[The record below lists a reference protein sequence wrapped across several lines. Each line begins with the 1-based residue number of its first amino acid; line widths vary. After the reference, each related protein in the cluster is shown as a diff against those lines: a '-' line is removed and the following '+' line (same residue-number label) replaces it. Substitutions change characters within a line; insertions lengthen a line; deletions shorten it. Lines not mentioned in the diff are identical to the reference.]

1 MRGLLVLLL
10 LTASVRLP
18 AEEIGNGALA
28 GSTAAKKNVWPAFA
42 IAAAV
47 AAAIGVAIYFA
58 AKHKSDHGTTAH

>member
-1 MRGLLVLLL
+1 MRWLVIFLLA
-10 LTASVRLP
+10 ASVHLP

-58 AKHKSDHGTTAH
+58 SKHTSDHGNTAH